1 MSGYLADMN
10 PGLENSPDNATVCR
24 FIAGDR
30 QAFDE
35 IYSSLA
41 SQVLAFLAAR
51 STTMQNAEDVSQDV
65 WNQVWKKRESFDGT
79 HLKGWVFQIARNR
92 LIDHARSS
100 KRHERTSLENGHDI
114 AERIDPGATIQR
126 EEELNAF
133 RDCVKSVGGVFVEAV
148 VRTQIAGE
156 SPEDLAKQQ
165 GVARATI
172 DTRVSRGKQQLRDCM
187 EQKKT

>member
-1 MSGYLADMN
+1 MN
-10 PGLENSPDNATVCR
+10 PGPDTFPDTATVRR

-41 SQVLAFLAAR
+41 SPVLAFLAAR
-51 STTMQNAEDVSQDV
+51 SKTLQNAEDVSQDV

-79 HLKGWVFQIARNR
+79 HIKGWIFQIARNR

-100 KRHERTSLENGHDI
+100 KRQERISLEDGHDI
-114 AERIDPGATIQR
+114 AERIDPGASIQR

-133 RDCVKSVGGVFVEAV
+133 RDCVESVGGVFVEAV

-156 SPEDLAKQQ
+156 SPQELAKQQ

>member
-1 MSGYLADMN
+1 MN
-10 PGLENSPDNATVCR
+10 LGPDTFPDTATVRR

-30 QAFDE
+30 QAFDDL
-35 IYSSLA
+35 YGSFA
-41 SQVLAFLAAR
+41 SPVLAFLAAR
-51 STTMQNAEDVSQDV
+51 SKTLQNAEDMSQDV
-65 WNQVWKKRESFDGT
+65 WNQVWKKRKSFDGT
-79 HLKGWVFQIARNR
+79 HIKGWIFQIARNR
-92 LIDHARSS
+92 WINHARSS
-100 KRHERTSLENGHDI
+100 KRHERTSLEDGHDI
-114 AERIDPGATIQR
+114 AERFDPGASMQR

-133 RDCVKSVGGVFVEAV
+133 RDCVESVGGVFVEAV

-156 SPEDLAKQQ
+156 SPEELAKQQ